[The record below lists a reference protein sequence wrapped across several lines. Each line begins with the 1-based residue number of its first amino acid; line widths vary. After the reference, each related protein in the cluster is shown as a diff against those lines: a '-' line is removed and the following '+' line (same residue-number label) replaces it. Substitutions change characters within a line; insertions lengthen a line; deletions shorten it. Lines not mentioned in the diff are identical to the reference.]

1 MYECAGQRNA
11 EKYLQTC
18 KKEFLSVVKVSTKR
32 LTDNAYFQV
41 YSVRRRLPNQAL
53 DIISFNSHNN

>member
-1 MYECAGQRNA
+1 MWGA
-11 EKYLQTC
+11 EERREILAKTC
-18 KKEFLSVVKVSTKR
+18 KKEFLSVVKVSNKS

-53 DIISFNSHNN
+53 GIISFNSHNN